1 MAKLLLAALCLLGA
15 GVLSAQDE
23 NYLEATTQPAAGNV
37 QQGATQRH
45 CLSFAIMRLSNF
57 GDTFQTVT
65 VRNNGTAQAADFSQL
80 QIWFDANDSD
90 TFEPAGP
97 DQLVASAASSAFPVT
112 FPTFNHGIAAWSVFN
127 YFISVDVAATATV
140 GATFLLEVT
149 VADVSMQV
157 YPVVLYATLPQGT
170 TQTVTAGA
178 PNQIVV
184 TTQPAGAQPAAA
196 FTTQPVVE
204 LRDGSGALLSGDNA
218 TQVTAA
224 ITTGT
229 GASGAVLGPGGSL
242 TAQASG
248 GVVSFSGL
256 TIDLQGSGYTLTFTA
271 TGFTSATSTAFD
283 VGTPPT
289 PTQLRIT
296 TPPGGAAPGVAF
308 TSQPVVQIQDSTG
321 ALVTNASHFVAVS
334 LNGGSGGTLAG
345 TLIVQAVNGVATFT
359 DLSVNQ
365 AGTGYSLTFSAVN
378 LTSAT
383 SNSFDVAAPGG
394 GSTSGGGGGGGGGGC
409 SANTQGS
416 ALWLLALLAA
426 AAATLR
432 ITSRRT

>member
-1 MAKLLLAALCLLGA
+1 M
-15 GVLSAQDE
+15 
-23 NYLEATTQPAAGNV
+23 T
-37 QQGATQRH
+37 
-45 CLSFAIMRLSNF
+45 I
-57 GDTFQTVT
+57 
-65 VRNNGTAQAADFSQL
+65 
-80 QIWFDANDSD
+80 
-90 TFEPAGP
+90 
-97 DQLVASAASSAFPVT
+97 
-112 FPTFNHGIAAWSVFN
+112 
-127 YFISVDVAATATV
+127 
-140 GATFLLEVT
+140 
-149 VADVSMQV
+149 ADVSMQV
-157 YPVVLYATLPQGT
+157 YPVLLYATPPVGT

-184 TTQPAGAQPAAA
+184 TTQPAGAQPATA

-204 LRDGSGALLSGDNA
+204 LRDSSGALLSGNNT

-248 GVVSFSGL
+248 GIVSFTGL

-289 PTQLRIT
+289 PTQLAIT
-296 TPPGGAAPGVAF
+296 TQPAGAVPGVAF
-308 TSQPVVQIQDSTG
+308 TTQPVVEICDGTG
-321 ALVTNASHFVAVS
+321 ALVSTATHFVAVS

-383 SNSFDVAAPGG
+383 SNSFDVVAPGG

-409 SANTQGS
+409 SADTIGS
-416 ALWLLALLAA
+416 ALWLLILLAA
-426 AAATLR
+426 AAGTLR
-432 ITSRRT
+432 TARRRA